1 MNKNQLLKNVFS
13 ETLGIED
20 NLINDELK
28 YQSIPEWDSVN
39 HMYLVTELENSFELE
54 IDSDDILEIKSF
66 KEAKEVLKKY
76 GVEF

>member
-39 HMYLVTELENSFELE
+39 HMYLITELENSFELE